1 MKLNRRQIAGGACI
15 LGGTV
20 AYLWLMAAEVV
31 PTAVDLA
38 AAFRMS
44 APAPA
49 VWVGLTVA
57 ALTVVFWSTTVILA
71 APVASTE
78 YVTVIF
84 PASN

>member
-1 MKLNRRQIAGGACI
+1 M
-15 LGGTV
+15 GGTV

-38 AAFRMS
+38 AAFGMS

-57 ALTVVFWSTTVILA
+57 ALAVVCGVDRAFSRKR
-71 APVASTE
+71 
-78 YVTVIF
+78 
-84 PASN
+84 

>member
-1 MKLNRRQIAGGACI
+1 MKLSRRQTAGVACI

-38 AAFRMS
+38 AAFGMS

-57 ALTVVFWSTTVILA
+57 ALTVVFGVDRAISRKR
-71 APVASTE
+71 
-78 YVTVIF
+78 
-84 PASN
+84 

>member
-1 MKLNRRQIAGGACI
+1 MSRRQTAGVACI
-15 LGGTV
+15 VGGTA

-38 AAFRMS
+38 AAFGMS

-57 ALTVVFWSTTVILA
+57 VLAVVFGVDRAFSRKR
-71 APVASTE
+71 
-78 YVTVIF
+78 
-84 PASN
+84 

>member
-1 MKLNRRQIAGGACI
+1 MKLTRRQIAGGACI

-31 PTAVDLA
+31 PTAMELA
-38 AAFRMS
+38 AEFGMS

-57 ALTVVFWSTTVILA
+57 ALAIVCGVDRAISRKR
-71 APVASTE
+71 
-78 YVTVIF
+78 
-84 PASN
+84 

>member
-15 LGGTV
+15 LVGTV

-38 AAFRMS
+38 AALGMS

-57 ALTVVFWSTTVILA
+57 ALAVVFGVDRAFSRKR
-71 APVASTE
+71 
-78 YVTVIF
+78 
-84 PASN
+84 